1 MYLTVPGLRCGMQ
14 DLVPRLGIEPAP
26 PALGAQSLN
35 HRTIREV
42 FYHPLFIP
50 LYSIPLPANTDLLSV
65 STDSSVLESHLKGII
80 HYVVLRDQLLSLSTV
95 FSRLTHVVAAISAS
109 FFLWLNN
116 IPLYGYTTFVYPLFC

>member
-1 MYLTVPGLRCGMQ
+1 
-14 DLVPRLGIEPAP
+14 
-26 PALGAQSLN
+26 
-35 HRTIREV
+35 V